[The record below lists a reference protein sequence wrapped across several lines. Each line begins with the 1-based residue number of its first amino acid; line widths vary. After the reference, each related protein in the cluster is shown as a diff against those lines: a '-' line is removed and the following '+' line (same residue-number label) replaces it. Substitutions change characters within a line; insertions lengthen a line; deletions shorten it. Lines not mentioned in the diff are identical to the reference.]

1 MLITG
6 TKFYMMNKHFI
17 FRISV
22 LLVIILGSI
31 NLGFAQDTVKK
42 AATKPPVVKAPAPLK
57 PTYTK
62 PVVKY
67 NPTVPAAA
75 YPPKYAY
82 GQPKLTAA
90 DSALAKD
97 KSLNGQYQYL
107 LSKLYHY
114 QQPLVQALWKN
125 LQDSLTIEH
134 RKLKAGQTILTAQ
147 TKEID
152 SLKTDATNKGQTL
165 AEANAKRDEIKL
177 VGISFTKAT
186 YNLVMWGLVIIFGLA
201 AAIVIARSGAHSREA
216 KYRIKLYEE
225 LDEEYKTYKA
235 KANEKEKKLARE
247 LQTERNKN
255 DELLGRG

>member
-1 MLITG
+1 
-6 TKFYMMNKHFI
+6 MNKQFI

-22 LLVIILGSI
+22 LILIILGSI
-31 NLGFAQDTVKK
+31 NYSFAQDSTKK
-42 AATKPPVVKAPAPLK
+42 AGAKPAAV
-57 PTYTK
+57 K

-67 NPTVPAAA
+67 NAAVKPAVPPGAPVK
-75 YPPKYAY
+75 YPYA
-82 GQPKLTAA
+82 QPRPTAA
-90 DSALAKD
+90 DSALTKD

-114 QQPLVQALWKN
+114 QQPLASALWKN
-125 LQDSLTIEH
+125 MRDTLTIER
-134 RKLKAGQTILTAQ
+134 RKLAESQAKLATQTNDISTLKADNTS
-147 TKEID
+147 KE
-152 SLKTDATNKGQTL
+152 QTL
-165 AEANAKRDEIKL
+165 SEANAKRDEIKL
-177 VGISFTKAT
+177 LGVSFTKAT
-186 YNLVMWGLVIIFGLA
+186 YNLVMWGLVIVFGVI

-216 KYRIKLYEE
+216 KYRIKLYNE